1 MEVTSRIYFATTTQ
15 PQLALQLRL
24 MLISLNHQP
33 RKYIIGG
40 RAGFHQVNYLGL
52 YPKNKPTK

>member
-1 MEVTSRIYFATTTQ
+1 MEVTTRIYFATTAQ

-24 MLISLNHQP
+24 MLIFLNHQA

-40 RAGFHQVNYLGL
+40 RAGFHQLNYLGL
-52 YPKNKPTK
+52 CPESKPTK